1 MSKMEDKKYLDLL
14 AKREI
19 QPTAIRI
26 LILRTMMQAG
36 CSVSL
41 LDLETMLDTVD
52 KSTIFRTLTL
62 FLSHHLI
69 HSIDDGTGS
78 FKYAVCSD
86 SCSCAVSD
94 QQPHSGGETASRIY
108 AEQHQLCTERHLS
121 GLCSRSQPECL
132 VKNKN
137 PCSHPCS
144 SLSLKGMPALY
155 SRPNISIIY
164 IKTRWRN

>member
-1 MSKMEDKKYLDLL
+1 MEEKKYLDLL
-14 AKREI
+14 AKRDI

-26 LILRTMMQAG
+26 LVLRTMMQAG
-36 CSVSL
+36 RSVSL

-86 SCSCAVSD
+86 SCSCDVSD
-94 QQPHSGGETASRIY
+94 LHTHFHCEKCNKTFCFTNIPTPVVASRIY

-121 GLCSRSQPECL
+121 GLCSRSQPGGL
-132 VKNKN
+132 VKK
-137 PCSHPCS
+137 
-144 SLSLKGMPALY
+144 
-155 SRPNISIIY
+155 
-164 IKTRWRN
+164 

>member
-1 MSKMEDKKYLDLL
+1 MEEKKYLDLL
-14 AKREI
+14 AKRDI

-26 LILRTMMQAG
+26 LVLRTMMQAG
-36 CSVSL
+36 RSVSL

-86 SCSCAVSD
+86 SCSCDVSD
-94 QQPHSGGETASRIY
+94 LHTHFHCEKCNKNLLLHQHSHSGGEAASRIY
-108 AEQHQLCTERHLS
+108 TEQHQLCTERHLS
-121 GLCSRSQPECL
+121 GLCSRSQPGGL
-132 VKNKN
+132 VKKIKI
-137 PCSHPCS
+137 HAVIHV
-144 SLSLKGMPALY
+144 LLY
-155 SRPNISIIY
+155 P
-164 IKTRWRN
+164 